1 MISLQTNVD
10 SLDAQQNLN
19 VDNMSQSKTIQ
30 QLTSGYRINSS
41 GDDAAGLAVANGLR
55 DNIAE
60 LNQGVNNANNGVTQ
74 LQIVDGGLSN
84 ISTILDRMKTLATES
99 ASGTFTGSR
108 ATLDQEYQGLISEI
122 TRQASNIN
130 LNAGG
135 SFNTQLQ
142 VYIGGAKTSTN
153 ANVAINLSGTSNAV
167 DAASLGLSTTSVQG
181 GGTEFAGSATNLNN
195 PNALFNIGA
204 AGAETFALTYVS
216 NGQTVTSN
224 VSVAGT
230 TNGVSG
236 ATFVSQLN
244 TAINQAGITGI
255 TAQIGSDGALQLTGG
270 NLLAATTGTS
280 GTAPTS
286 LAAASGATLVNNAN
300 YQSSA
305 AFTAFADGTGTSPGH
320 TTEGL
325 TFVVGGTNYN
335 VTLTSDTTNATEK
348 ANNITNA
355 IASLN
360 TQLQGSGIYAVA
372 NGSNIALQS
381 AASFTISETSNTP
394 GAAGGGGAAGTG
406 SLFGTT
412 VGSQTVTA
420 PTQSTTSTGNATL
433 AIAAINTAIQNL
445 GFVQGNVGA
454 GENKLQYAISLAQS
468 QVTNFSSAESSIR
481 DANVAADAANL
492 TQGQV
497 LEQTAIAAMAQANAE
512 PQAVLKLLQ

>member
-19 VDNMSQSKTIQ
+19 VDNTAQSKTIQ
-30 QLTSGYRINSS
+30 QLTSGFRINSS

-60 LNQGVNNANNGVTQ
+60 LNQGVNNANNGLTQ

-142 VYIGGAKTSTN
+142 VYIGGAKNSAN
-153 ANVAINLSGTSNAV
+153 ANVAINLSGTGNAV

-195 PNALFNIGA
+195 PNALFNIGT
-204 AGAETFALTYVS
+204 GNEQFAITYVS
-216 NGQTVTSN
+216 NGQTVTTN
-224 VSVAGT
+224 ASVAATAG
-230 TNGVSG
+230 GVSG
-236 ATFVSQLN
+236 STFVSQLN
-244 TAINQAGITGI
+244 TAISQAGITGV

-270 NLLAATTGTS
+270 NLLSATHSLTG
-280 GTAPTS
+280 GTPTS
-286 LAAASGATLVNNAN
+286 PAAANATLVNSAN
-300 YQSSA
+300 NQSTA
-305 AFTAFADGTGTSPGH
+305 AFTAFTSGTGVGAGP

-335 VTLTSDTTNATEK
+335 VTLTSDTTNATQK
-348 ANNITNA
+348 ADTQAHA

-372 NGSNIALQS
+372 NGASIALQS

-394 GAAGGGGAAGTG
+394 GPGGTTTGAG

-412 VGSQTVTA
+412 VGAQTVTA
-420 PTQSTTSTGNATL
+420 PSQSTTSTGNATL
-433 AIAAINTAIQNL
+433 AISAINTAIQNL

-454 GENKLQYAISLAQS
+454 GENKLQYATSLAQS
-468 QVTNFSSAESSIR
+468 QVANFSSAESAIR

-492 TQGQV
+492 TKGQV

>member
-19 VDNMSQSKTIQ
+19 VDNTAQSKTIQ

-60 LNQGVNNANNGVTQ
+60 LNQGVNNANNGLTQ

-142 VYIGGAKTSTN
+142 VYIGGAKNSTN
-153 ANVAINLSGTSNAV
+153 ANVAINLSGTGNAV

-204 AGAETFALTYVS
+204 SGAETFALTYVS
-216 NGQTVTSN
+216 NGQTVNTT

-230 TNGVSG
+230 SGGVSG

-286 LAAASGATLVNNAN
+286 LAAASGVTLVNSAN
-300 YQSSA
+300 YDSNA
-305 AFTAFADGTGTSPGH
+305 AFTAFTDGTGTGSGH

-325 TFVVGGTNYN
+325 TFTVGGTNYN
-335 VTLTSDTTNATEK
+335 VTLTSDTTNATQK
-348 ANNITNA
+348 ADTQAHA

-372 NGSNIALQS
+372 NGSAIALQS

-394 GAAGGGGAAGTG
+394 GPGGTTTGAG

-412 VGSQTVTA
+412 VGAQTVTA
-420 PTQSTTSTGNATL
+420 PSQSTTSTGNATL
-433 AIAAINTAIQNL
+433 AISAINTAIQNL

-454 GENKLQYAISLAQS
+454 GENKLQYATSLAQS
-468 QVTNFSSAESSIR
+468 QVANFSSAESAIR

-492 TQGQV
+492 TKGQV

>member
-19 VDNMSQSKTIQ
+19 VDNNAQSKTIQ

-55 DNIAE
+55 DNISE

-122 TRQASNIN
+122 TRQATNIN

-135 SFNTQLQ
+135 TFNTQLQ
-142 VYIGGAKTSTN
+142 VYIGGAKNAAN
-153 ANVAINLSGTSNAV
+153 ANVAINLSGATNAV
-167 DAASLGLSTTSVQG
+167 DAASLGLSTSSVQG
-181 GGTEFAGSATNLNN
+181 GGTEFGSSPATNLNN
-195 PNALFNIGA
+195 ANALFNSGSSA
-204 AGAETFALTYVS
+204 SENFVLNYTA
-216 NGQTVTSN
+216 NGQVQSTT
-224 VSVAGT
+224 VSVAST

-255 TAQIGSDGALQLTGG
+255 SAQIGSDGTLQLTGG
-270 NLLAATTGTS
+270 NLLSATHTETGTVGS
-280 GTAPTS
+280 AV
-286 LAAASGATLVNNAN
+286 AAAGATLVNSAN
-300 YQSSA
+300 YQSNA
-305 AFTAFADGTGTSPGH
+305 AFTAFTPGTGSGATN

-325 TFVVGGTNYN
+325 TFTVGGTNYN

-348 ANNITNA
+348 ADTQAHA

-372 NGSNIALQS
+372 NGSAIALQS
-381 AASFTISETSNTP
+381 AASFTISETANTP
-394 GAAGGGGAAGTG
+394 GAGGTTAGAG

-412 VGSQTVTA
+412 VGAQTVTA

-433 AIAAINTAIQNL
+433 AITAINTAIQNL

-481 DANVAADAANL
+481 DANVAEDAANL
-492 TQGQV
+492 TRGQV